1 MTHTKDLKMERLT
14 NLLFAPQ
21 TKSEIVLY
29 MVDGFGLV
37 LSAFWITG
45 VKETLSIY
53 ILGVTA
59 ISLTIT
65 VGIKIYN
72 LFNSNDKNKKI

>member
-1 MTHTKDLKMERLT
+1 MEKLV

-21 TKSEIVLY
+21 TKSEVLLY

-53 ILGVTA
+53 ILGITA

-65 VGIKIYN
+65 VAIKIYN
-72 LFNSNDKNKKI
+72 LFNSNDENKKI

>member
-1 MTHTKDLKMERLT
+1 MERLT
-14 NLLFAPQ
+14 NILFPPQ

-29 MVDGFGLV
+29 MVDAFGLV
-37 LSAFWITG
+37 LSVFWVTG

-53 ILGVTA
+53 VLGITA

-65 VGIKIYN
+65 VGVKIYN
-72 LFNSNDKNKKI
+72 LFNSNDENKKL

>member
-1 MTHTKDLKMERLT
+1 MERLA

-21 TKSEIVLY
+21 TKSEILLY

-37 LSAFWITG
+37 LSAFWLTG
-45 VKETLSIY
+45 VKETLSVY

-65 VGIKIYN
+65 VGVKIHN
-72 LFNSNDKNKKI
+72 LFNSNEENKKV

>member
-1 MTHTKDLKMERLT
+1 MERIV
-14 NLLFAPQ
+14 NLLFSPQ
-21 TKSEIVLY
+21 TKSETVLY
-29 MVDGFGLV
+29 MVDGFGLI
-37 LSAFWITG
+37 LSVVWITG

-65 VGIKIYN
+65 VAVKIYN
-72 LFNSNDKNKKI
+72 LFNSNSKNKKL

>member
-1 MTHTKDLKMERLT
+1 MERLA
-14 NLLFAPQ
+14 NMLFLPQ
-21 TKSEIVLY
+21 TKSDILLY
-29 MVDGFGLV
+29 MVDGFGLI

-53 ILGVTA
+53 VLAITA

-65 VGIKIYN
+65 VGVKVYN
-72 LFNSNDKNKKI
+72 LFNSNDDNKKI

>member
-1 MTHTKDLKMERLT
+1 MERILGF
-14 NLLFAPQ
+14 LFVPQ
-21 TKSEIVLY
+21 TKNEILLY

-45 VKETLSIY
+45 VKETLSVY

-65 VGIKIYN
+65 VAIKIYN
-72 LFNSNDKNKKI
+72 LFNSNDENKKV

>member
-1 MTHTKDLKMERLT
+1 MERIV
-14 NLLFAPQ
+14 NLLFPPQ
-21 TKSEIVLY
+21 TKSETVLY
-29 MVDGFGLV
+29 MVDGFGLI
-37 LSAFWITG
+37 LSVFWITG

-72 LFNSNDKNKKI
+72 LFNSNEENKKV

>member
-1 MTHTKDLKMERLT
+1 MERILGF
-14 NLLFAPQ
+14 LFVQQ
-21 TKSEIVLY
+21 TKNEILLY

-45 VKETLSIY
+45 VKETLSVY

-65 VGIKIYN
+65 VAIKIYN
-72 LFNSNDKNKKI
+72 LFNSNDENKKV

>member
-1 MTHTKDLKMERLT
+1 MERIVS
-14 NLLFAPQ
+14 LLFSPQ
-21 TKSEIVLY
+21 TKGEIVLY
-29 MVDGFGLV
+29 TVDGFGLI

-65 VGIKIYN
+65 VAVKIYN
-72 LFNSNDKNKKI
+72 LLSSNDKNKKI

>member
-1 MTHTKDLKMERLT
+1 MERIV
-14 NLLFAPQ
+14 NLLFPPQ
-21 TKSEIVLY
+21 TKSETVLY
-29 MVDGFGLV
+29 MVDGFGV
-37 LSAFWITG
+37 ILSAFWIIG

-72 LFNSNDKNKKI
+72 LFNSNEENKKV

>member
-1 MTHTKDLKMERLT
+1 MERIVS
-14 NLLFAPQ
+14 LLFPPQ

-29 MVDGFGLV
+29 MVDAFGLV
-37 LSAFWITG
+37 LSVVWITG

-53 ILGVTA
+53 VLGVTA

-65 VGIKIYN
+65 VGVKIYN
-72 LFNSNDKNKKI
+72 LFNSNDENKKL

>member
-1 MTHTKDLKMERLT
+1 MERIV
-14 NLLFAPQ
+14 NLLFSPQ
-21 TKSEIVLY
+21 TKSETVLY
-29 MVDGFGLV
+29 MVDGFGLI
-37 LSAFWITG
+37 LSVVWVTG

-65 VGIKIYN
+65 VAVKIYN
-72 LFNSNDKNKKI
+72 LFSSNDKNKNL

>member
-1 MTHTKDLKMERLT
+1 MDKILGF
-14 NLLFAPQ
+14 LFVPQ
-21 TKSEIVLY
+21 TKNEIFLY

-59 ISLTIT
+59 LSLTIT
-65 VGIKIYN
+65 IGVKIHN
-72 LFNSNDKNKKI
+72 LFNSNDNNKEI

>member
-1 MTHTKDLKMERLT
+1 MERLA
-14 NLLFAPQ
+14 NILFPPQ

-29 MVDGFGLV
+29 MVDGFGLI
-37 LSAFWITG
+37 LSVFWVTG

-65 VGIKIYN
+65 VAVKIYN
-72 LFNSNDKNKKI
+72 LFNSNAKNKKL

>member
-1 MTHTKDLKMERLT
+1 MERLA
-14 NLLFAPQ
+14 NILFSHQ
-21 TKSEIVLY
+21 TKNEIMLY

-53 ILGVTA
+53 VLGVTA

-65 VGIKIYN
+65 VAIKIYN
-72 LFNSNDKNKKI
+72 LFNSNEKNKKV

>member
-1 MTHTKDLKMERLT
+1 MERIV
-14 NLLFAPQ
+14 NLLFSPQ
-21 TKSEIVLY
+21 TKSETVLY
-29 MVDGFGLV
+29 MVDGFGLI
-37 LSAFWITG
+37 LSVVWITG

-65 VGIKIYN
+65 VAVKIYN
-72 LFNSNDKNKKI
+72 LFSSNSKNKKL

>member
-1 MTHTKDLKMERLT
+1 MERLA
-14 NLLFAPQ
+14 NILFSPQ

-29 MVDGFGLV
+29 MVDAFGLV
-37 LSAFWITG
+37 LSVFWVTG

-65 VGIKIYN
+65 VAVKIYN
-72 LFNSNDKNKKI
+72 LFSSNSKNKKI

>member
-1 MTHTKDLKMERLT
+1 MEKLA
-14 NLLFAPQ
+14 NLLFPPQ

-29 MVDGFGLV
+29 MVDAFGLV
-37 LSAFWITG
+37 LSVFWVTG

-53 ILGVTA
+53 VLSITA

-65 VGIKIYN
+65 VAVKIYN
-72 LFNSNDKNKKI
+72 LFSSNSKNKKI

>member
-1 MTHTKDLKMERLT
+1 MERLA

-21 TKSEIVLY
+21 TKSEILLY

-37 LSAFWITG
+37 LSAFWLTG
-45 VKETLSIY
+45 VKETLSVYVLAI
-53 ILGVTA
+53 TA

-65 VGIKIYN
+65 VGVKIHN
-72 LFNSNDKNKKI
+72 LFNSNEENKKV

>member
-1 MTHTKDLKMERLT
+1 MERIVS
-14 NLLFAPQ
+14 LLFPPQ

-29 MVDGFGLV
+29 MVDAFGLI

-65 VGIKIYN
+65 VAVKIYN
-72 LFNSNDKNKKI
+72 LFNSNAKNKKL

>member
-1 MTHTKDLKMERLT
+1 MERLA
-14 NLLFAPQ
+14 NILFSPQ

-29 MVDGFGLV
+29 MVDAFGLV
-37 LSAFWITG
+37 LSVFWVTG

-65 VGIKIYN
+65 VAVKIYN
-72 LFNSNDKNKKI
+72 LFNSNAKNKKL

>member
-1 MTHTKDLKMERLT
+1 MERIVS
-14 NLLFAPQ
+14 LLFTPQ

-29 MVDGFGLV
+29 MVDGFGLI
-37 LSAFWITG
+37 LSVVWITG
-45 VKETLSIY
+45 VKETLSVY

-65 VGIKIYN
+65 VAVKIYN
-72 LFNSNDKNKKI
+72 LFSSNAKNKKI

>member
-1 MTHTKDLKMERLT
+1 MERLAS
-14 NLLFAPQ
+14 LLFAPQ
-21 TKSEIVLY
+21 TKSEILLY

-37 LSAFWITG
+37 LSAFWLTG
-45 VKETLSIY
+45 VKETLSVY

-65 VGIKIYN
+65 VGVKIHN
-72 LFNSNDKNKKI
+72 LFNSNEENK

>member
-1 MTHTKDLKMERLT
+1 MDKILGF
-14 NLLFAPQ
+14 LFVPQ
-21 TKSEIVLY
+21 TKNEILLY

-59 ISLTIT
+59 LSLTIT
-65 VGIKIYN
+65 IGVKIHN
-72 LFNSNDKNKKI
+72 LFNSNAKNKKI

>member
-1 MTHTKDLKMERLT
+1 MEK
-14 NLLFAPQ
+14 LFNILFVPQ
-21 TKSEIVLY
+21 SKHEIVLY
-29 MVDGFGLV
+29 MVDGFGLI
-37 LSAFWITG
+37 LSSFWITG

-65 VGIKIYN
+65 VSVKLYN
-72 LFNSNDKNKKI
+72 LTNKNDENKEI

>member
-1 MTHTKDLKMERLT
+1 MERVLGF
-14 NLLFAPQ
+14 LFMPQ
-21 TKSEIVLY
+21 TKNEILLY

-53 ILGVTA
+53 ILGITA

-65 VGIKIYN
+65 VAIKIYN
-72 LFNSNDKNKKI
+72 LFNSNDENKKV

>member
-1 MTHTKDLKMERLT
+1 MERLA

-21 TKSEIVLY
+21 TKSEILLY

-37 LSAFWITG
+37 LSVFWITG
-45 VKETLSIY
+45 IKEALSVY

-59 ISLTIT
+59 ISLTVT
-65 VGIKIYN
+65 VGVKIYN
-72 LFNSNDKNKKI
+72 LFNSNDENKKI